1 MMNKVNDLSSFI
13 KHIKPM
19 SEQLNSGTYEI
30 IQSRLNEQKNNLI
43 QKLQQLNENRKE
55 IFGGVDFS
63 LIANER
69 ISTDHNCVAKD
80 IFSLKNA
87 LIFGSNAHLGLQT
100 EINITDVFSIYTIN
114 NNRFEPQDSSL
125 ISDAT
130 FIEEFKNRISKSF
143 EKIDSKKLPDKV

>member
-1 MMNKVNDLSSFI
+1 
-13 KHIKPM
+13 M

-130 FIEEFKNRISKSF
+130 FIEEFKNSQSF
-143 EKIDSKKLPDKV
+143 KKNYANDERM